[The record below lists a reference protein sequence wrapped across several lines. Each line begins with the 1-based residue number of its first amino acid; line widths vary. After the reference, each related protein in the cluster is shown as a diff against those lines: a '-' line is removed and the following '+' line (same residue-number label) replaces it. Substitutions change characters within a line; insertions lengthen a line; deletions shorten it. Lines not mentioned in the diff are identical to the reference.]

1 MEKAQTI
8 CIVDDDS
15 DILDL
20 LSDYLQRHGFTTL
33 TAQDASSLMHILQQT
48 PCDLIVLDVM
58 LPGEDGFAVC
68 RSIRTRWQTPIIFL
82 TALNE
87 TTDRIVGLE
96 LGGDD
101 FMSKPFEPRELL
113 ARIRSVLRRSA
124 SEPVGTRDIQ
134 PLYFAGWKLD
144 QATRCLQAPSG
155 VLVHL
160 SGTEYRLLKVFLDNP
175 QVVLSRDRLIELTQ
189 GRSASVFDRSI
200 DVQVSR
206 LRTRLRDNGHDEP
219 IIKTVRGDGYLLA
232 VEVTHNAP

>member
-1 MEKAQTI
+1 MEKVQRI
-8 CIVDDDS
+8 CLVDDDS
-15 DILDL
+15 DILNL
-20 LSDYLQRHGFTTL
+20 LSAYLQRHGYATV
-33 TAQDASSLMHILQQT
+33 TAQDATSMTDILQQT

-68 RSIRTRWQTPIIFL
+68 RNIRARWQTPIIFL
-82 TALNE
+82 TALND

-124 SEPVGTRDIQ
+124 VEPVGRDMQ
-134 PLYFAGWKLD
+134 PLYFAGWKLEP
-144 QATRCLQAPSG
+144 ATRCLQAPSG

-160 SGTEYRLLKVFLDNP
+160 SGTEYRLLTVFLAHP
-175 QVVLSRDRLIELTQ
+175 QIVLSRDKLIELTQ
-189 GRSASVFDRSI
+189 GRSAGVYDRSI

-206 LRTRLRDNGHDEP
+206 LRTRLRDHGDDNP

-232 VEVTHNAP
+232 VEVGYTPA